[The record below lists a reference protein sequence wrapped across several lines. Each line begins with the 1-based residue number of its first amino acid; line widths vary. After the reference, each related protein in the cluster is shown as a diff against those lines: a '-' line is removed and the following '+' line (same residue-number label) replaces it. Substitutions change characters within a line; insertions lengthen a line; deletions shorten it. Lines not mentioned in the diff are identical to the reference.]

1 MRPLYIME
9 NNGDILRLMHTL
21 FALEDRYGL
30 NVIEEKRKISLVLS
44 ESNLTLHA
52 TLEQALFE

>member
-1 MRPLYIME
+1 ME
-9 NNGDILRLMHTL
+9 NNGDILRLLHTL

>member
-1 MRPLYIME
+1 
-9 NNGDILRLMHTL
+9 LRLMHTL